1 MQKPQDQPLS
11 GKMFR
16 WLGSRNQPSHPD
28 SLKYLLRELGQLPIE
43 IEETVIAVDTLIGRL
58 EKGTPLGRRRLRSV
72 ESSPHPKLK
81 ELRWKLDFRPGDYA
95 LRLYLADEATEYLG
109 LRWQVK
115 NLELDSEI
123 IRVTQN
129 LEIAIAVM
137 AFLENKRENN

>member
-1 MQKPQDQPLS
+1 MQKPPAHPLI

-16 WLGSRNQPSHPD
+16 WVGSKNQPAHPD
-28 SLKYLLRELGQLPIE
+28 SLRNLLRQLGQLPIE
-43 IEETVIAVDTLIGRL
+43 IEETEIAVEALIGRL
-58 EKGTPLGRRRLRSV
+58 ERGTPLGRRRLRSV

-95 LRLYLADEATEYLG
+95 LRLYLADEPTEYLG

-115 NLELDSEI
+115 NLELDSEL
-123 IRVTQN
+123 IRLTQN

-137 AFLENKRENN
+137 AFLEHKRENN